1 MKDAIC
7 TKEFMMGIK
16 NKTHW
21 CLNSSEVTKYRV
33 CASKPSCEQLAII
46 LSGKLAN
53 PRNVSGPVR
62 DAMLNTALLV
72 RKKPPSKDW
81 QLFMMTYLC
90 PDHEVFSKDYE
101 RPKHNEVEYI

>member
-1 MKDAIC
+1 MPPLKDAIC

-21 CLNSSEVTKYRV
+21 CLNASEVTKFRV
-33 CASKPSCEQLAII
+33 CASKPTCEQLAII

-53 PRNVSGPVR
+53 ARNVSEPVR

-72 RKKPPSKDW
+72 R
-81 QLFMMTYLC
+81 
-90 PDHEVFSKDYE
+90 
-101 RPKHNEVEYI
+101 